1 MNKMILPL
9 EGVKVVA
16 VEQSVSGPMC
26 TALLSDFGAEVI
38 KIERPHVGD
47 VAREWDTAARGLSSA
62 FVGLNRNKKSLTL
75 DIKSEKGIEILK
87 QLMKS
92 ADVFVHN
99 LTPEAVSR
107 LGLEYESVKELNPRM
122 VYCGITGYGKD
133 GPYSH
138 AKAYDLLVQ
147 GEAALITLTGYP
159 DKPAK
164 IAISICDIAAGMYAS
179 QAILL
184 ALMYREKTGEGQ
196 EIDISMFEAVIS
208 WYIYFQYYA
217 WYRGETPQRAGMRHH
232 IFCPYGPFL
241 AADGRYVNIA
251 VLSNDEWRRVAG
263 EVFKRD
269 DLLHDLRFETNE
281 KRVQNRR
288 DLESMVE
295 HIISEK
301 DHDYWIQ
308 ELQKAGIAWG
318 RLNSLTEVF
327 EHPQSVYRKIVT
339 EIDSPVGKLKFLSS
353 PMRLSKTHA
362 KAESIPA
369 LGAHTDE
376 ILTGMG
382 YSKRSI
388 GELRSKGV
396 V

>member
-1 MNKMILPL
+1 MALPL
-9 EGVKVVA
+9 EGVKVIT
-16 VEQSVSGPMC
+16 VEQSVSGPLC

-38 KIERPHVGD
+38 KIERPRVGD

-75 DIKSEKGIEILK
+75 DVKSKEGSEILR
-87 QLMKS
+87 QLIRT

-107 LGLEYESVKELNPRM
+107 LQLEYESLRAINPKI

-164 IAISICDIAAGMYAS
+164 IAISICDVAAGMYAS
-179 QAILL
+179 QGILL
-184 ALMYREKTGEGQ
+184 ALMSRERTGEGQ
-196 EIDISMFEAVIS
+196 EIDISMFESVIS

-217 WYRGETPQRAGMRHH
+217 WYRGETPPRAGMRHH
-232 IFCPYGPFL
+232 IFSPYGPFL

-251 VLSNDEWRRVAG
+251 VLSNDEWRRVTG
-263 EVFKRD
+263 QVFKRD
-269 DLLHDLRFETNE
+269 DLLHDARFETNE
-281 KRVQNRR
+281 KRVKNRR
-288 DLESMVE
+288 ELEAMVE
-295 HIISEK
+295 QIISEK
-301 DHDYWIQ
+301 DHNYWIE
-308 ELQKAGIAWG
+308 ELQKAGIACG
-318 RLNSLTEVF
+318 RLNTVTEVF
-327 EHPQSVYRKIVT
+327 EHPQSIYRKIVT
-339 EIDSPVGKLKFLSS
+339 EIDSPVGKLKFLTS
-353 PMRLSKTHA
+353 PMRLSKTPA
-362 KAESIPA
+362 KAEFIPA
-369 LGAHTDE
+369 LGSHTDE
-376 ILTGMG
+376 ILAGLG
-382 YSKRSI
+382 LSKRSVD
-388 GELRSKGV
+388 ELRSQGV

>member
-1 MNKMILPL
+1 MILPL
-9 EGVKVVA
+9 EGVKIVA
-16 VEQSVSGPMC
+16 VEQSVSGPLC
-26 TALLSDFGAEVI
+26 TALLGDFGAEVI
-38 KIERPHVGD
+38 KVEKPHVGD

-62 FVGLNRNKKSLTL
+62 FAGLNRNKKSLTL
-75 DIKSEKGIEILK
+75 DIKSKKGFEILK
-87 QLMKS
+87 ELIKT

-107 LGLEYESVKELNPRM
+107 LRLEYESVREINPGL

-159 DKPAK
+159 DRPAK

-196 EIDISMFEAVIS
+196 EIDISMFESVIS

-217 WYRGETPQRAGMRHH
+217 WYRGETPPRAGMRHH

-251 VLSNDEWRRVAG
+251 VLSNDEWRRAAG
-263 EVFKRD
+263 EVFKRE
-269 DLLHDLRFETNE
+269 DLLHDPRFETNE
-281 KRVQNRR
+281 KRVQNRSA
-288 DLESMVE
+288 LEALVE
-295 HIISEK
+295 QIVSEK
-301 DHDYWIQ
+301 NHDYWIQ
-308 ELQKAGIAWG
+308 ELQRAGIACG
-318 RLNSLTEVF
+318 RLNNLAEVF
-327 EHPQSVYRKIVT
+327 AHPQSVYRKIVT
-339 EIDSPVGKLKFLSS
+339 DIDSPVGKLKFLSS
-353 PMRLSKTHA
+353 PIRLSKT
-362 KAESIPA
+362 KARTESIPA
-369 LGAHTDE
+369 LGAQTDE
-376 ILTGMG
+376 ILTRMG
-382 YSKRSI
+382 YSKKSI
-388 GELRSKGV
+388 EELRSQAV